1 MFGSIGAF
9 ISQIYETV
17 KLETFRF
24 VDWPS
29 ISFDQQRVER
39 LKRQVDEY
47 SYQSVALF
55 PTVKTIIEQIKQK
68 TEKANEN
75 NRSRTNAYLTFFSRH
90 PEVHWAL
97 LAHIVSRNY
106 GWRMTDLQGS
116 LLHPFLSFEQKEAF
130 YLFFEQANSVI
141 FQDAYPQLLL
151 FEESLKHGKPLF
163 HLLPSLGVSR
173 FMIPFWEDFFQTE
186 DSKIVTTALL
196 INEQYRL
203 ESTMANYRQRI
214 TSALAD
220 SPYIIEQFLSRP
232 FILVPFA
239 TKKVPRTVVGMRMNE
254 WTEVAE
260 RIQQNRTLYAL
271 IFGLPRHRESY
282 EWFAKSFKPSGSRED
297 MWPHLFSSDKRAVL
311 QQGHRSLVKGKPFLH
326 SPTLSQAWGERKKAV
341 RDSESDWYKKEAFL
355 HFGEVTP
362 PDTFVQTE
370 KFATF
375 IDLLFLISRIGSD

>member
-130 YLFFEQANSVI
+130 YLFS
-141 FQDAYPQLLL
+141 
-151 FEESLKHGKPLF
+151 SKPIRSSF
-163 HLLPSLGVSR
+163 RMP
-173 FMIPFWEDFFQTE
+173 I
-186 DSKIVTTALL
+186 
-196 INEQYRL
+196 
-203 ESTMANYRQRI
+203 
-214 TSALAD
+214 
-220 SPYIIEQFLSRP
+220 LSCCY
-232 FILVPFA
+232 L
-239 TKKVPRTVVGMRMNE
+239 KKVLSME
-254 WTEVAE
+254 
-260 RIQQNRTLYAL
+260 NRCFIYFHHL
-271 IFGLPRHRESY
+271 
-282 EWFAKSFKPSGSRED
+282 GS
-297 MWPHLFSSDKRAVL
+297 PVL
-311 QQGHRSLVKGKPFLH
+311 
-326 SPTLSQAWGERKKAV
+326 
-341 RDSESDWYKKEAFL
+341 
-355 HFGEVTP
+355 
-362 PDTFVQTE
+362 
-370 KFATF
+370 
-375 IDLLFLISRIGSD
+375 